1 MRKKDISTQ
10 DFKKAVQ
17 YRKKAL
23 EPIYVDRLS
32 ELLKYPNDYETFQD
46 LVANSSGWKLI
57 TGGRTVWA
65 QTLDLGAN
73 AGKPFQLHNL
83 PYQEI
88 SIIAT
93 TNQFPII
100 EEAFVMTNLADAYF
114 PKSQVL
120 HDKYQNYDWDI
131 NGAHLYGMSPL
142 KSALRRLSRSNSAIK
157 ASAAM
162 LENQVSCHLDGGS
175 FFFF

>member
-10 DFKKAVQ
+10 DFKKAVK

-32 ELLKYPNDYETFQD
+32 ELLKYPNEYETFQD

-57 TGGRTVWA
+57 TGGRTIWS
-65 QTLDLGAN
+65 QMLDMGAN

-83 PYQEI
+83 PYQEV

-93 TNQFPII
+93 TNQFPIV
-100 EEAFVMTNLADAYF
+100 EQAYVMTNLAEAYF

-120 HDKYQNYDWDI
+120 HDKYQNYDIYTAIANLQGFQVPEYDEIDI
-131 NGAHLYGMSPL
+131 TYYGATNNIATVQYL
-142 KSALRRLSRSNSAIK
+142 
-157 ASAAM
+157 
-162 LENQVSCHLDGGS
+162 VSSTNNNNRNLL
-175 FFFF
+175 

>member
-1 MRKKDISTQ
+1 MTTIVGVEGIDYAVLVADSQITEDNLVTIATSTPKIVDEAAFKSYQGLMRKKDISTQ
-10 DFKKAVQ
+10 DFKKAVK

-88 SIIAT
+88 A
-93 TNQFPII
+93 
-100 EEAFVMTNLADAYF
+100 
-114 PKSQVL
+114 
-120 HDKYQNYDWDI
+120 
-131 NGAHLYGMSPL
+131 
-142 KSALRRLSRSNSAIK
+142 
-157 ASAAM
+157 
-162 LENQVSCHLDGGS
+162 
-175 FFFF
+175 